1 MCAYSLRMKHDSVS
15 SGKRKAVNV
24 SLDTGVVAAAREA
37 GLNLS
42 QVCEAAL
49 RDASQAER
57 ERRWQADHQ
66 EAIEANNAWVEANG
80 LPLAKYRMF

>member
-1 MCAYSLRMKHDSVS
+1 MKHDALS
-15 SGKRKAVNV
+15 SGKRKAVNL

-42 QVCEAAL
+42 QICEAAL
-49 RDASQAER
+49 RDAARGER
-57 ERRWQADHQ
+57 DRQWQ
-66 EAIEANNAWVEANG
+66 EENREWIEANNAWVEKHG